1 MPKNGLFPSCG
12 ELNGPR
18 LDVDWKPEPAGAL
31 LILTTAFNNPEAV
44 SFGGNRLLEQA

>member
-1 MPKNGLFPSCG
+1 MAYFHRGR

-18 LDVDWKPEPAGAL
+18 LDVNWKSEPAGAL